1 LLVRF
6 DTSQAGYILHTKEII
21 TISQIAQPIRTNKC
35 TYMMKL
41 LLFSISIP
49 RKKYKETTDELEGLR
64 QEKKQG
70 QCASI
75 SVISRVLLDIFD
87 GTSSMC

>member
-64 QEKKQG
+64 QEKKNKG
-70 QCASI
+70 
-75 SVISRVLLDIFD
+75 SVPVSQSSRECF
-87 GTSSMC
+87 